1 MEFAMK
7 TLSAFALAFALATG
21 GALAQGSGGS
31 GSSGGGGTDTGP
43 SGQNTGKDSAG
54 MTPTTQQC
62 AKGWDSTM
70 RMTRAEFDAACK
82 KQ

>member
-1 MEFAMK
+1 MK
-7 TLSAFALAFALATG
+7 TLSAVAVALVMATG
-21 GALAQGSGGS
+21 AALAQGS

-62 AKGWDSTM
+62 AKGWDSSM
-70 RMTRAEFDAACK
+70 RMTRAEFEAACK